1 MNVKQFYA
9 EDERRRRSEEITYG
23 SGWRDASDPSGVY
36 TVRWVVETGEVYA
49 LRNPPPPFPVM
60 FDPEAGV
67 GMAPLKEDVYAV
79 KILGRVH
86 RGEAIESA
94 LDGWEQHLKAD
105 RGLHW
110 VTERLAS
117 SES

>member
-1 MNVKQFYA
+1 V
-9 EDERRRRSEEITYG
+9 
-23 SGWRDASDPSGVY
+23 
-36 TVRWVVETGEVYA
+36 
-49 LRNPPPPFPVM
+49 L

-86 RGEAIESA
+86 RREAIESA
-94 LDGWEQHLKAD
+94 FDGWEQHFEDD
-105 RGLHW
+105 RGLQW
-110 VTERLAS
+110 VTERLTS